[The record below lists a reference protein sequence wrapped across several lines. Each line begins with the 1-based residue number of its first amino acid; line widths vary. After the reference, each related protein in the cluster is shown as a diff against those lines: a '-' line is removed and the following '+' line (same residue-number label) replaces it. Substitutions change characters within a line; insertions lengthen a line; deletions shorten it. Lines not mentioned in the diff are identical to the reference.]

1 MSSSNKL
8 YIIVRDIEEDDA
20 ESNDFLCNLRIFIDL
35 KEALNELD
43 NLYKTCPYFKYYN
56 YHIKVFNKINNKYII
71 THQTYYHQ
79 IGYS

>member
-1 MSSSNKL
+1 MSNCNKL
-8 YIIVRDIEEDDA
+8 YIIVKDIEENDA
-20 ESNDFLCNLRIFIDL
+20 DENDFLESLQIFTDL

-43 NLYKTCPYFKYYN
+43 NIYKKDPYFKYYN

-79 IGYS
+79 TGYS